1 MKQTQIELNLQ
12 DRKIVLIG
20 TAHVSEES
28 VKEVSQAITEIK
40 PDCVSIELD
49 EKRCESIKNPE
60 KFRQLDII
68 KVLKNKQGFLLLAN
82 LVLSSF
88 QKRMGQNV
96 GVKPGDEMVSAMN
109 TAEELGIQTKM
120 VDRPIQVTLRRAW
133 AKNSLW
139 GKCKLLAALLSSA
152 FSKEEI
158 SENQIEELKDRSEMD
173 YMMNELSEYLPT
185 VKQVLIDERDKY
197 LASQIWDSPGKS
209 VVAVL
214 GAGHLPGVQ
223 AHLESI
229 AAGKET
235 TDVEEI
241 SKIPPKTI
249 GSKIVGWI
257 IPVIIIGLIAA
268 GFIFGGRRIGSDMA
282 LSWFL
287 WNAIPAAIGTLIAG
301 GHPLTILIAFVS
313 APFTS
318 LCPVIGVGFVT
329 GIFQAIICKPKV
341 EDMEKLTD
349 DVSSIKGFYKNRILR
364 VLLVFFLS
372 SFGSMLGTF
381 IGGANVATKFSQA
394 FNQTENLPLMED
406 LQ

>member
-1 MKQTQIELNLQ
+1 MKQTQIELNLAGK
-12 DRKIVLIG
+12 KIILIG

-28 VKEVSQAITEIK
+28 VKEVSEVISEIK

-60 KFRQLDII
+60 SFRQLDII

-96 GVKPGDEMVSAMN
+96 GVKPGSEMVAAMN
-109 TAEELGIQTKM
+109 TAESLGIATKM
-120 VDRPIQVTLRRAW
+120 VDRPIQITLRRAW

-158 SENQIEELKDRSEMD
+158 SENQIEDLKDRSEMD
-173 YMMNELSEYLPT
+173 SMMNELSEYLPT
-185 VKQVLIDERDKY
+185 VKEVLIDERDKY
-197 LASQIWDSPGKS
+197 LASQIWTSPGEKII
-209 VVAVL
+209 AVL
-214 GAGHLPGVQ
+214 GAGHLPGVVS
-223 AHLESI
+223 HLENI

-235 TDVEEI
+235 TDTEEI
-241 SKIPPKTI
+241 SKIPPKSI
-249 GSKIVGWI
+249 GSKIASWI
-257 IPVIIIGLIAA
+257 IPLIIIGLIVS
-268 GFIFGGRRIGSDMA
+268 GFVFGGKKIGSEMA

-287 WNAIPAAIGTLIAG
+287 WNAIPSAIGTIIAG
-301 GHPLTILIAFVS
+301 GHPLTVILAFVS

-318 LCPVIGVGFVT
+318 LCPIIGVGFVT

-341 EDMEKLTD
+341 QDMEMISE

-381 IGGANVATKFSQA
+381 FGGANVASRFSQS
-394 FNQTENLPLMED
+394 FNQTENLPLMEE